1 MCCRP
6 GAAPA
11 QLAASRARDS
21 ARRDIGGWG
30 RGRHGGAKAALVMVQ
45 LAWPRSLQPLP
56 GARGRAVRFLLRP
69 LVRVVPATRA
79 GGGFCGIRSCLTA
92 CRRRV
97 VALMV
102 QFPPRATAWW
112 LWVAPRAPRPCPPA
126 APRPRLAP
134 RPPGPQAP
142 PGPRATQAPGPPTQA
157 TPGPQAPRPPGAP
170 PRPPGPQA
178 PGPPTQA
185 TRPGPAWPPGPRAAH
200 PGACGTRSTLL
211 SVVFQAFA
219 RNSVRPLH
227 LGALS
232 RKWPLDVG
240 VRHAQAPAI
249 KCDA

>member
-1 MCCRP
+1 MDRLLRYPDVGVLSGCWFPIRMCCRP

-185 TRPGPAWPPGPRAAH
+185 PVARVPRCFPWYFKH
-200 PGACGTRSTLL
+200 SPEI
-211 SVVFQAFA
+211 AFD
-219 RNSVRPLH
+219 PYI
-227 LGALS
+227 LGRLVAN
-232 RKWPLDVG
+232 G
-240 VRHAQAPAI
+240 H
-249 KCDA
+249 

>member
-30 RGRHGGAKAALVMVQ
+30 RGRHGGAKAALVMIQ

-126 APRPRLAP
+126 APPMP
-134 RPPGPQAP
+134 
-142 PGPRATQAPGPPTQA
+142 
-157 TPGPQAPRPPGAP
+157 PRPPGAP
-170 PRPPGPQA
+170 PMPPGPQA
-178 PGPPTQA
+178 PGPRP
-185 TRPGPAWPPGPRAAH
+185 PGPAWPPGPRAAH

-219 RNSVRPLH
+219 RNSALPLH

-240 VRHAQAPAI
+240 VRHAQTPTI

>member
-11 QLAASRARDS
+11 QLAASRTRDL
-21 ARRDIGGWG
+21 APRDIGGWD
-30 RGRHGGAKAALVMVQ
+30 RGRHGEVKAALVMIQ

-79 GGGFCGIRSCLTA
+79 GGGGCSIRSSLTA

-112 LWVAPRAPRPCPPA
+112 LWVAPRAPRPGPPA
-126 APRPRLAP
+126 APRPRRAP
-134 RPPGPQAP
+134 GPPGPQAP

-157 TPGPQAPRPPGAP
+157 
-170 PRPPGPQA
+170 PPGPQA
-178 PGPPTQA
+178 PHATQA
-185 TRPGPAWPPGPRAAH
+185 PRPRLAPGAPGPRAPGPPGPRAAH

>member
-30 RGRHGGAKAALVMVQ
+30 RGRHGGAKAALVMIQ

-112 LWVAPRAPRPCPPA
+112 LWVAPQAPRPCPPA

-134 RPPGPQAP
+134 SRP
-142 PGPRATQAPGPPTQA
+142 QA
-157 TPGPQAPRPPGAP
+157 TPGPQG

-178 PGPPTQA
+178 PM
-185 TRPGPAWPPGPRAAH
+185 PPGRPPRRLWHAFHAAFR
-200 PGACGTRSTLL
+200 GIS
-211 SVVFQAFA
+211 SI
-219 RNSVRPLH
+219 RP
-227 LGALS
+227 
-232 RKWPLDVG
+232 K
-240 VRHAQAPAI
+240 
-249 KCDA
+249 

>member
-30 RGRHGGAKAALVMVQ
+30 RGRHGGAKAALVMIQ

-126 APRPRLAP
+126 APPMPP
-134 RPPGPQAP
+134 RPPGAPLMPPGPAWPPGHPGPQAP
-142 PGPRATQAPGPPTQA
+142 PGAPGPRAPGPPTQA
-157 TPGPQAPRPPGAP
+157 PVARVPRCFPWYFKHSPEI
-170 PRPPGPQA
+170 
-178 PGPPTQA
+178 
-185 TRPGPAWPPGPRAAH
+185 
-200 PGACGTRSTLL
+200 
-211 SVVFQAFA
+211 AFD
-219 RNSVRPLH
+219 PYI
-227 LGALS
+227 LGRLVAN
-232 RKWPLDVG
+232 G
-240 VRHAQAPAI
+240 H
-249 KCDA
+249 

>member
-30 RGRHGGAKAALVMVQ
+30 RGRHGGAKAALVMIQ

-126 APRPRLAP
+126 APPMPP
-134 RPPGPQAP
+134 RPPGAPLMP
-142 PGPRATQAPGPPTQA
+142 PGPAWP
-157 TPGPQAPRPPGAP
+157 PGPQAPRPPGP
-170 PRPPGPQA
+170 HA

-185 TRPGPAWPPGPRAAH
+185 PVARVPRCFPWYFKH
-200 PGACGTRSTLL
+200 SPEI
-211 SVVFQAFA
+211 AFD
-219 RNSVRPLH
+219 PY
-227 LGALS
+227 
-232 RKWPLDVG
+232 
-240 VRHAQAPAI
+240 I
-249 KCDA
+249 

>member
-30 RGRHGGAKAALVMVQ
+30 RGRRGGVKAALVMVQ

-79 GGGFCGIRSCLTA
+79 GGGFCSIRSCLTA

-112 LWVAPRAPRPCPPA
+112 LWVAPRPGPPGPPGPAQAPQ

-134 RPPGPQAP
+134 QAPRPCPRAPRPCP
-142 PGPRATQAPGPPTQA
+142 PGPRAPGPPTQA
-157 TPGPQAPRPPGAP
+157 PVARVPRCFPWYFKHSPEI
-170 PRPPGPQA
+170 
-178 PGPPTQA
+178 
-185 TRPGPAWPPGPRAAH
+185 
-200 PGACGTRSTLL
+200 
-211 SVVFQAFA
+211 AFD
-219 RNSVRPLH
+219 PYI
-227 LGALS
+227 LGRLVAN
-232 RKWPLDVG
+232 G
-240 VRHAQAPAI
+240 H
-249 KCDA
+249 

>member
-30 RGRHGGAKAALVMVQ
+30 RGRHGGAKAALGMIQ

-126 APRPRLAP
+126 APPMP
-134 RPPGPQAP
+134 
-142 PGPRATQAPGPPTQA
+142 
-157 TPGPQAPRPPGAP
+157 PRPPGAP
-170 PRPPGPQA
+170 PMPPGPQA
-178 PGPPTQA
+178 PGPRP
-185 TRPGPAWPPGPRAAH
+185 PGPAWPPGPRAAH

-219 RNSVRPLH
+219 RNSALPLH

-240 VRHAQAPAI
+240 VRHAQTPTI

>member
-30 RGRHGGAKAALVMVQ
+30 RGRHGGAKAALVMIQ

-126 APRPRLAP
+126 APPMP
-134 RPPGPQAP
+134 
-142 PGPRATQAPGPPTQA
+142 
-157 TPGPQAPRPPGAP
+157 PRPPGAP
-170 PRPPGPQA
+170 LMPPGPAWPPGPQA
-178 PGPPTQA
+178 PGPPGPHAPGPPTQA
-185 TRPGPAWPPGPRAAH
+185 PVARVPRCFPWYFKHSPEIALY
-200 PGACGTRSTLL
+200 PYI
-211 SVVFQAFA
+211 
-219 RNSVRPLH
+219 
-227 LGALS
+227 LGRLVAN
-232 RKWPLDVG
+232 G
-240 VRHAQAPAI
+240 H
-249 KCDA
+249 

>member
-1 MCCRP
+1 MAAVVA
-6 GAAPA
+6 AAPRCPWPCCSVLVA
-11 QLAASRARDS
+11 PS
-21 ARRDIGGWG
+21 A
-30 RGRHGGAKAALVMVQ
+30 
-45 LAWPRSLQPLP
+45 
-56 GARGRAVRFLLRP
+56 
-69 LVRVVPATRA
+69 RA
-79 GGGFCGIRSCLTA
+79 GGGFCSIRSCLTA

-126 APRPRLAP
+126 APGPPRPRLAP
-134 RPPGPQAP
+134 SRPQPP
-142 PGPRATQAPGPPTQA
+142 PGPRAPRPGPR
-157 TPGPQAPRPPGAP
+157 APRPPGRP
-170 PRPPGPQA
+170 PRPRLAPQA
-178 PGPPTQA
+178 PG
-185 TRPGPAWPPGPRAAH
+185 PPGPRAAH

>member
-30 RGRHGGAKAALVMVQ
+30 RGRHGGAKAALVMIQ

-112 LWVAPRAPRPCPPA
+112 LWVAPRSC
-126 APRPRLAP
+126 
-134 RPPGPQAP
+134 PQA
-142 PGPRATQAPGPPTQA
+142 
-157 TPGPQAPRPPGAP
+157 
-170 PRPPGPQA
+170 PPGPQA
-178 PGPPTQA
+178 PGPPGPHAPGPPTQA
-185 TRPGPAWPPGPRAAH
+185 PVARVPRCFPWYFKH
-200 PGACGTRSTLL
+200 SPEI
-211 SVVFQAFA
+211 
-219 RNSVRPLH
+219 
-227 LGALS
+227 ALYPYIWG
-232 RKWPLDVG
+232 RLVANG
-240 VRHAQAPAI
+240 H
-249 KCDA
+249 

>member
-30 RGRHGGAKAALVMVQ
+30 RGRHGGAKAALVMIQ

-79 GGGFCGIRSCLTA
+79 GGGFCSIRSCLTA

-142 PGPRATQAPGPPTQA
+142 PGPRAPRPCHPGPRAPRPCPPA
-157 TPGPQAPRPPGAP
+157 APRPPG
-170 PRPPGPQA
+170 PRA
-178 PGPPTQA
+178 PGPP
-185 TRPGPAWPPGPRAAH
+185 RPRLAPMPPGHPPRRLWHAFHAAFR
-200 PGACGTRSTLL
+200 GIS
-211 SVVFQAFA
+211 SI
-219 RNSVRPLH
+219 RP
-227 LGALS
+227 
-232 RKWPLDVG
+232 K
-240 VRHAQAPAI
+240 
-249 KCDA
+249 

>member
-11 QLAASRARDS
+11 QLAASRVRDS

-30 RGRHGGAKAALVMVQ
+30 RGRRGGAKAALVMVQ
-45 LAWPRSLQPLP
+45 LARPRSLPPLP
-56 GARGRAVRFLLRP
+56 GARGWAVRFLLRP

-79 GGGFCGIRSCLTA
+79 GGGFCSIRSCLTA

-97 VALMV
+97 VALML

-112 LWVAPRAPRPCPPA
+112 HGWRPGRPA
-126 APRPRLAP
+126 LAPRPRLAP
-134 RPPGPQAP
+134 
-142 PGPRATQAPGPPTQA
+142 QAPGPP
-157 TPGPQAPRPPGAP
+157 
-170 PRPPGPQA
+170 
-178 PGPPTQA
+178 
-185 TRPGPAWPPGPRAAH
+185 GPRVAH

-219 RNSVRPLH
+219 RNSALPLH

-240 VRHAQAPAI
+240 VRHAQAAAI

>member
-1 MCCRP
+1 MRIRIGCAHPARLLRYPDVGFLSGCWFPIRMCCRP

-11 QLAASRARDS
+11 QLAASRVRDS

-30 RGRHGGAKAALVMVQ
+30 RGRRGGAKAALVMVQ
-45 LAWPRSLQPLP
+45 LARPRSLPPLP
-56 GARGRAVRFLLRP
+56 GARGWAVRFLLRP

-112 LWVAPRAPRPCPPA
+112 LWVAPRAPR
-126 APRPRLAP
+126 L
-134 RPPGPQAP
+134 
-142 PGPRATQAPGPPTQA
+142 APGPP
-157 TPGPQAPRPPGAP
+157 GP
-170 PRPPGPQA
+170 
-178 PGPPTQA
+178 
-185 TRPGPAWPPGPRAAH
+185 PGPAWPPGPRAAH

-219 RNSVRPLH
+219 RNSALPLH

-240 VRHAQAPAI
+240 VRHAQTPTI

>member
-30 RGRHGGAKAALVMVQ
+30 RGRHGGAKAALVMIQ

-112 LWVAPRAPRPCPPA
+112 LWVAPRASRPCHPGPR
-126 APRPRLAP
+126 APRPGPRAP
-134 RPPGPQAP
+134 RPPGRP
-142 PGPRATQAPGPPTQA
+142 PRPPA
-157 TPGPQAPRPPGAP
+157 QAPRPPC
-170 PRPPGPQA
+170 
-178 PGPPTQA
+178 
-185 TRPGPAWPPGPRAAH
+185 PRAAH

-219 RNSVRPLH
+219 RNSALPLH

>member
-30 RGRHGGAKAALVMVQ
+30 RGRHGGAKAALVMIQ

-126 APRPRLAP
+126 APPMP
-134 RPPGPQAP
+134 
-142 PGPRATQAPGPPTQA
+142 
-157 TPGPQAPRPPGAP
+157 PRPPGAP
-170 PRPPGPQA
+170 LMP
-178 PGPPTQA
+178 
-185 TRPGPAWPPGPRAAH
+185 PGPAWPPGPRPPGPRPPMPPGHPPRRLWHAFHAAFR
-200 PGACGTRSTLL
+200 GIS
-211 SVVFQAFA
+211 SI
-219 RNSVRPLH
+219 RP
-227 LGALS
+227 
-232 RKWPLDVG
+232 K
-240 VRHAQAPAI
+240 
-249 KCDA
+249 

>member
-30 RGRHGGAKAALVMVQ
+30 RGRHGGAKAALVMIQ

-112 LWVAPRAPRPCPPA
+112 LWVAPRAPRPCHPGPR
-126 APRPRLAP
+126 APRPGPRAP
-134 RPPGPQAP
+134 RPPGRP
-142 PGPRATQAPGPPTQA
+142 PRPPA
-157 TPGPQAPRPPGAP
+157 QAPRPPC
-170 PRPPGPQA
+170 
-178 PGPPTQA
+178 
-185 TRPGPAWPPGPRAAH
+185 PRAAH

-219 RNSVRPLH
+219 RNSALPLH

>member
-1 MCCRP
+1 MGPREARRSQGCARD
-6 GAAPA
+6 GSAGVAEVVAAAP
-11 QLAASRARDS
+11 RHR
-21 ARRDIGGWG
+21 GW
-30 RGRHGGAKAALVMVQ
+30 
-45 LAWPRSLQPLP
+45 
-56 GARGRAVRFLLRP
+56 AVRFLLRP
-69 LVRVVPATRA
+69 LPGPA
-79 GGGFCGIRSCLTA
+79 GGFCSIRSCLTA

-112 LWVAPRAPRPCPPA
+112 LWVAPRAPRPCPPGPR
-126 APRPRLAP
+126 APRPCPPGPHAPGPPAHAP
-134 RPPGPQAP
+134 RPPC
-142 PGPRATQAPGPPTQA
+142 PRV
-157 TPGPQAPRPPGAP
+157 
-170 PRPPGPQA
+170 
-178 PGPPTQA
+178 
-185 TRPGPAWPPGPRAAH
+185 AH

-232 RKWPLDVG
+232 CKWPLDVG

>member
-30 RGRHGGAKAALVMVQ
+30 RGRHGGAKAALVMIQ

-69 LVRVVPATRA
+69 LVRVVPATRV

-112 LWVAPRAPRPCPPA
+112 LWVAPRAPRPCH
-126 APRPRLAP
+126 
-134 RPPGPQAP
+134 
-142 PGPRATQAPGPPTQA
+142 PGPRAPRPGPRAPR
-157 TPGPQAPRPPGAP
+157 PCPQAPMPPGHP
-170 PRPPGPQA
+170 PRPPAPQA
-178 PGPPTQA
+178 PGSPTQA
-185 TRPGPAWPPGPRAAH
+185 PVARVPRCFPWYFKH
-200 PGACGTRSTLL
+200 SPEI
-211 SVVFQAFA
+211 
-219 RNSVRPLH
+219 
-227 LGALS
+227 ALY
-232 RKWPLDVG
+232 PY
-240 VRHAQAPAI
+240 I
-249 KCDA
+249 

>member
-6 GAAPA
+6 GAVSAQPA
-11 QLAASRARDS
+11 ALRARDS

-30 RGRHGGAKAALVMVQ
+30 RGRHGGAKAALVMIQ
-45 LAWPRSLQPLP
+45 LARPRSLQPLP

-126 APRPRLAP
+126 APRP
-134 RPPGPQAP
+134 PGPQAP
-142 PGPRATQAPGPPTQA
+142 PMPPGPRA
-157 TPGPQAPRPPGAP
+157 PQAPPG
-170 PRPPGPQA
+170 
-178 PGPPTQA
+178 
-185 TRPGPAWPPGPRAAH
+185 PPGPRAAH

>member
-30 RGRHGGAKAALVMVQ
+30 RGRHGGAKAALVMIQ

-112 LWVAPRAPRPCPPA
+112 LWVAPRAPRPCHPGPR
-126 APRPRLAP
+126 APRPGPRAPQAPGRPAHAP
-134 RPPGPQAP
+134 RPPC
-142 PGPRATQAPGPPTQA
+142 PRA
-157 TPGPQAPRPPGAP
+157 
-170 PRPPGPQA
+170 PQA
-178 PGPPTQA
+178 PGPP
-185 TRPGPAWPPGPRAAH
+185 GPRVAH

-232 RKWPLDVG
+232 CKWPLDVG

>member
-30 RGRHGGAKAALVMVQ
+30 RGRRGGAKAALVMVQ

-112 LWVAPRAPRPCPPA
+112 LWVAPRAPRPCPP
-126 APRPRLAP
+126 
-134 RPPGPQAP
+134 GAP
-142 PGPRATQAPGPPTQA
+142 PMP
-157 TPGPQAPRPPGAP
+157 PRPPGAP
-170 PRPPGPQA
+170 LMP
-178 PGPPTQA
+178 
-185 TRPGPAWPPGPRAAH
+185 PGPAWPPGPRA
-200 PGACGTRSTLL
+200 PGPPG
-211 SVVFQAFA
+211 
-219 RNSVRPLH
+219 P
-227 LGALS
+227 
-232 RKWPLDVG
+232 
-240 VRHAQAPAI
+240 HAPGPPTQAPVARVPRCFPWYFKHSPEI
-249 KCDA
+249 AFDPYILGRLVANGH

>member
-30 RGRHGGAKAALVMVQ
+30 RGRHGGAKAALVMIQ

-126 APRPRLAP
+126 APPMPPRRPAHAPRPRLAP
-134 RPPGPQAP
+134 GP
-142 PGPRATQAPGPPTQA
+142 PGPRA
-157 TPGPQAPRPPGAP
+157 PRPPC
-170 PRPPGPQA
+170 PRV
-178 PGPPTQA
+178 
-185 TRPGPAWPPGPRAAH
+185 AH

-219 RNSVRPLH
+219 RNSALPLH

-240 VRHAQAPAI
+240 VRHAQTPTI